1 MVHRRP
7 SLTQIAPTLATLY
20 LAVII
25 SVLLYPFEFSLPPAC
40 PENSVEWRPDAAG
53 VQFGRSGMLHSA
65 APPVSLYRRLLSGK
79 GLTIEV
85 WLSSATA
92 NQGGP
97 ARIVSYSLNPG
108 ERNFTLGQQGND
120 LIMRLRTTRTNDNGM
135 RPSLK
140 VTNLFV
146 PETMQHIV
154 VTYDFVEQRVY
165 IDGRLRVAAAI
176 PQGTFETWDPS
187 YFLVFGNEFS
197 GNRPWSGTIAYAA
210 VYDFPLPEKDVVAK
224 YKAGLGFSDAFPA
237 AGLILAFDFTQG
249 LESLKNGTNT
259 VQTISPMLRLK
270 KPVKIAMESRL
281 FFSFAIDAEGKMTI
295 PKDSRRQRP
304 TVRDLIRN
312 LVLFVP
318 FGVFVFSWVERRVH
332 STALAILITAVGA
345 GLVSATLEAL
355 QIFLASR
362 ASSIFDFGA
371 NVVGAMAGA
380 ALLVL
385 VLAWWRTATASKP
398 TP

>member
-1 MVHRRP
+1 MVHRRS

-85 WLSSATA
+85 WLSSAIA

-140 VTNLFV
+140 VTNVFV

-176 PQGTFETWDPS
+176 PQGTFETWDSS
-187 YFLVFGNEFS
+187 YFLIFGNEFS

-210 VYDFPLPEKDVVAK
+210 VYDLPLPEKDVFAR

-259 VQTISPMLRLK
+259 VQTVSPMLRLM
-270 KPVKIAMESRL
+270 KPVKVAIRSRL
-281 FFSFAIDAEGKMTI
+281 FFSFTIDAEGRMTI
-295 PKDSRRQRP
+295 LEGLS
-304 TVRDLIRN
+304 VRDIIHN

-362 ASSIFDFGA
+362 GSSIFDFGA

-385 VLAWWRTATASKP
+385 VLAWWRTATDQ
-398 TP
+398 